1 MAPDARNVRLLVAS
15 DKSSAGKSTVSM
27 GLLAAL
33 LEAGFQSSELAYIKP
48 ATQCVSSTLT
58 ARFCQ
63 SHGIAYEHIGPVV
76 FFRGFT
82 RDRLDHD
89 LAAGEAAEF
98 PEAADTAERVADE
111 FVLEGAGGSAAGRTL
126 IGSPDKGG

>member
-1 MAPDARNVRLLVAS
+1 MAPESGLRILVAG

-33 LEAGFQSSELAYIKP
+33 LESGFTASELAYIKP

-63 SHGIAYEHIGPVV
+63 STGLAYEHIGPVV
-76 FFRGFT
+76 F
-82 RDRLDHD
+82 
-89 LAAGEAAEF
+89 
-98 PEAADTAERVADE
+98 
-111 FVLEGAGGSAAGRTL
+111 
-126 IGSPDKGG
+126 